1 MGRVLRDG
9 DGGRPIGAEWFDVL
23 EVLPVGEL
31 LAGKG
36 VELRDVEPYRIVLV
50 GVEYVALESGRRGG
64 VDIYALEQFCL
75 LEGSA
80 ADVVDGG
87 G

>member
-31 LAGKG
+31 LAGEG

-50 GVEYVALESGRRGG
+50 GVEYVAL
-64 VDIYALEQFCL
+64 
-75 LEGSA
+75 
-80 ADVVDGG
+80 
-87 G
+87 